1 MVEQPS
7 MIGRHAE
14 AIGAVARPLCLATAF
29 AAIAAALLAS
39 AGCAGA
45 TGGSGSCNAGCLC
58 NLTPESCQVGSGC
71 YPGHQILSDG
81 GQGPFICS
89 NGPILPPNCIVIAVP
104 VDGGADGEVTMGC
117 ASDAGAD

>member
-1 MVEQPS
+1 MNA
-7 MIGRHAE
+7 RHAQ
-14 AIGAVARPLCLATAF
+14 AARAVARLFCLATA
-29 AAIAAALLAS
+29 AAAALLAS

-45 TGGSGSCNAGCLC
+45 TGASGSCNAGCLC
-58 NLTPESCQVGSGC
+58 NLTPESCPVGSGC

-117 ASDAGAD
+117 AGDAGAD